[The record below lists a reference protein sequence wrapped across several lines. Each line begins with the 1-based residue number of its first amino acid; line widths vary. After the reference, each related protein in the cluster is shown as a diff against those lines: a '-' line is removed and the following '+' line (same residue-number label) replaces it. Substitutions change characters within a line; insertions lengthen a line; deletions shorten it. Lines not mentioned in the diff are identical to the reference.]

1 MTPGSSTDNLFIN
14 INMETGK
21 HTEHPDVQ
29 RGHETRD
36 AHFRSVVF
44 SGLGLLALMFLGM
57 LVSLGLMALL
67 KGRSVQPGAHP
78 DTFVELRQNTLPPA
92 PRLQAASKVS
102 VAPTSNARR
111 DQGRGRAVVERE
123 GCDMADQGR
132 RSRVQKGV
140 RQRRRVASAR
150 RRRPDRSRRRRRS
163 RR

>member
-92 PRLQAASKVS
+92 PRLQADPHASLLLLRAAEDS
-102 VAPTSNARR
+102 ILTTY
-111 DQGRGRAVVERE
+111 GRSAG
-123 GCDMADQGR
+123 DT
-132 RSRVQKGV
+132 
-140 RQRRRVASAR
+140 ASAR
-150 RRRPDRSRRRRRS
+150 IPIGRAMELLVRKGLPTQR
-163 RR
+163 